1 MKNKFDANEWFVENE
16 DELIA
21 ESLKKIKPDIDIQDD
36 PLKPFEKLVNAET
49 IITPKMAREFANKLN
64 SSLCKMKRLLG
75 IMSLITLILGIV
87 FATVGIPICL
97 LMFLGFIIGYFKAS
111 KKVSILKKTILSLKT
126 PEKFELY
133 YDKITSAQYT
143 NLPFRY
149 DDGVVY
155 NSDNAIFSIDNI
167 CLIYTIGKKVHFGTI
182 KGDLIK
188 FDKSL
193 SKENQEVLIKILKT
207 ANPNIM
213 IGSEYIREVNRLIGK

>member
-97 LMFLGFIIGYFKAS
+97 LMFLGFII
-111 KKVSILKKTILSLKT
+111 
-126 PEKFELY
+126 
-133 YDKITSAQYT
+133 
-143 NLPFRY
+143 
-149 DDGVVY
+149 
-155 NSDNAIFSIDNI
+155 
-167 CLIYTIGKKVHFGTI
+167 
-182 KGDLIK
+182 
-188 FDKSL
+188 
-193 SKENQEVLIKILKT
+193 
-207 ANPNIM
+207 
-213 IGSEYIREVNRLIGK
+213 